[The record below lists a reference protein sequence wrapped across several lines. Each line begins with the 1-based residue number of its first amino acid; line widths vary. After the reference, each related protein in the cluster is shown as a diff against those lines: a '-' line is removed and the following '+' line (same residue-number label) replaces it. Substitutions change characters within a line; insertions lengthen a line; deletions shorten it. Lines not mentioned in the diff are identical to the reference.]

1 MSGYCVH
8 AFIVLCLAGVLL
20 PQAAVAQ
27 QQDVAGLNQ
36 QAAELIA
43 SGRPLEA
50 EILAR
55 QAVSAAEGLPN
66 NGKRNLREALLPQ
79 AQQRL
84 GVALRLQG
92 RSSEAESLLREAL
105 IGADRKHGYS
115 SRLAIKSQINL
126 GLAIQAQGRYA
137 EADKQLRE
145 ALERAAAAK
154 NGEALELDMDA
165 RTCLGRLQIHVGNFG
180 EAENLLET
188 VIRQSNDAALQHR
201 QSVQRWRQMA
211 FDGLAMLRNQ
221 QKRFDDALPYARSS
235 AELAAPAWG
244 ERQGNSMNAYA
255 NLAQSLFKLGQLEE
269 AEIWS
274 RRAVG
279 IADML
284 GDEAIGTRSRIYR
297 HLAVILDAKGETS
310 AAEAMFNR
318 ALATADA
325 RAPAEIAL
333 YTLRA
338 GGDFFSRNGKPEV
351 ARPLYERA
359 VALADRLFALSRGLN
374 DAARE
379 TKAKRLRPIYGEA
392 ILNRV
397 RLDAKSPGQGHDRAA
412 LADVSRTQSRLFTEM
427 LRTADVARLAGD
439 DEFVKLK
446 SRRDDLLLRLDG
458 MQRRLALTARI
469 DDGGETIEPARPI
482 DDPFILARWRKDVQA
497 QRAALKQTQDELG
510 SIEARL
516 WREYPRYMEL
526 DDPRPVSVDELQ
538 RNVLRPGE
546 HLLAYFRLKNQLLI
560 FMVAPDE
567 FRLVRVPVERKELD
581 ALVAQVRKPMEAGG
595 RIDALAE
602 LDPEVLHRLYSLL
615 LEPVRDA
622 LPKQGNLL
630 VIGDGPLYTLPLEM
644 LVTHWSAAD
653 RQTFEKA
660 RRPDLSQYAT
670 LDYAGAHWR
679 FSYAPSLAALAIQ
692 RAAATRPGKAAFEKS
707 LIAFADPVFQSNDA
721 TPGAATRSLLQ
732 SLGAMRGDQVSI
744 PRLPETADE
753 VNAVAAIVGGRHTL
767 LLREAAQES
776 RVKHDDLSAAR
787 YLHFATHGLLSGD
800 FARLK
805 DYVGDSATAASGTRN
820 IVIEDVDEA
829 PLEAASTQG
838 QPALVLTLVGDLG
851 GEDGLLT
858 MNEVMGLKM
867 NADLVVLSACNTA
880 GERVDARNGEGFA
893 GLTRA
898 FMHAGARGLLVSHW
912 SVESLATRDLITD
925 FFRRR
930 QTGAATAEALSG
942 AQADIRASRDARLQL
957 SRAHPFFWAPFVH
970 VGE

>member
-1 MSGYCVH
+1 MPVRFIH
-8 AFIVLCLAGVLL
+8 ALIVLCIAGSLSSGAVL
-20 PQAAVAQ
+20 AQ
-27 QQDVAGLNQ
+27 QQDVGGLNRR
-36 QAAELIA
+36 AAELING
-43 SGRPLEA
+43 GRPAEA
-50 EILAR
+50 EIVAR
-55 QAVSAAEGLPN
+55 QAIAAAEGLPS
-66 NGKRNLREALLPQ
+66 GAHRRLRESLLPI

-92 RSSEAESLLREAL
+92 RFAEAESLLREAL
-105 IGADRKHGYS
+105 IGADRKHGYQ
-115 SRLAIKSQINL
+115 SRLAIKTQINL

-137 EADKQLRE
+137 DADKQLRE
-145 ALERAAAAK
+145 ALARAPAVTDS
-154 NGEALELDMDA
+154 ETLELDMDA
-165 RTCLGRLQIHVGNFG
+165 RTRLGRLQIQVGNHV
-180 EAENLLET
+180 EAESLLET
-188 VIRQSNDAALQHR
+188 AIRE
-201 QSVQRWRQMA
+201 SVGDGQQVMRWRQMA

-221 QKRFDDALPYARSS
+221 QRRHGESLSYARRS
-235 AELAAPAWG
+235 AELVAPAWG
-244 ERQGNSMNAYA
+244 ERHSNTMNAYA
-255 NLAQSLFKLGQLEE
+255 NLAKSLFKLGQLDE
-269 AEIWS
+269 AEAWS
-274 RRAVG
+274 RRAVA

-284 GDEAIGTRSRIYR
+284 GDEAIGTSSRIYR
-297 HLAVILDAKGETS
+297 HLAEILDAKGETS
-310 AAEAMFNR
+310 AAEAMYNR
-318 ALATADA
+318 ALASADS
-325 RAPAEIAL
+325 RAHAEIAL

-338 GGDFFSRNGKPEV
+338 GGDFFSRNGKPDV
-351 ARPLYERA
+351 ALPLYERA
-359 VALADRLFALSRGLN
+359 VALADKLFALSRGLS

-379 TKAKRLRPIYGEA
+379 TKVERLRPIYGEA

-412 LADVSRTQSRLFTEM
+412 LSDVSRTQSRLFTEM
-427 LRTADVARLAGD
+427 LRTADVARLVGD
-439 DEFVKLK
+439 DAFVKLK
-446 SRRDDLLLRLDG
+446 SRRDDLLLRLDS
-458 MQRRLALTARI
+458 MQRHLALTARI
-469 DDGGETIEPARPI
+469 DDQGETIEPARPI
-482 DDPFILARWRKDVQA
+482 DDPFILERWKKDVLE
-497 QRAALKQTQDELG
+497 QRGALKKVQDELE
-510 SIEARL
+510 SIEAGL

-526 DDPRPVSVDELQ
+526 EDPRPVSVADLQ
-538 RNVLRPGE
+538 RDILRPGE

-560 FMVAPDE
+560 FMVARDE

-581 ALVAQVRKPMEAGG
+581 ALIARVRAPMEAGG

-622 LPKQGNLL
+622 LPEQGNLL
-630 VIGDGPLYTLPLEM
+630 VIGDGPLYALPLEM
-644 LVTHWSAAD
+644 LVTHWSAVD
-653 RQTFEKA
+653 RQTFETAKS
-660 RRPDLSQYAT
+660 PDLSQYAT
-670 LDYAGAHWR
+670 LDYVGAHWR

-692 RAAATRPGKAAFEKS
+692 RAAAARPGKAGFEKS
-707 LIAFADPVFQSNDA
+707 LIAFADPVFQSHDA

-753 VNAVAAIVGGRHTL
+753 VNAVAAIVGGRNTL

-787 YLHFATHGLLSGD
+787 YLHFATHGLLGGD

-805 DYVGDSATAASGTRN
+805 DYAGESATDASGTRN
-820 IVIEDVDEA
+820 IVIEDADELQ
-829 PLEAASTQG
+829 PEAVSTQG

-867 NADLVVLSACNTA
+867 NAELVVLSACNTA
-880 GERVDARNGEGFA
+880 GERVEARNGEGFA

-930 QTGAATAEALSG
+930 QAGAGTAEALSG
-942 AQADIRASRDARLQL
+942 AQADIRVSRDQRLRL